1 MKWNNII
8 PAALVLA
15 AGLAGLGGVPL
26 AGTAEAG
33 SATEA
38 EEDELRGVVITT
50 QYVVPPAEA
59 GLDEAAG
66 RIYGQL
72 NPAAQGSPQS
82 GSSPEYLFDGV
93 EGISFFYSIET
104 EDEDGILILHANEGV
119 SDADLDVQVTDLGRN
134 VSLDGVIYVSALPGR
149 QVFYL
154 NPVYQQADGRLYLIN
169 GSGVEVPGETDEGG
183 IVNQKIDQTVES
195 ETDGVKRASSSS
207 ISLTFRKAL
216 PTESIRVLQMDRASK
231 LIRQDKYL
239 LEERPETV
247 RVERGAAYLGVEVL
261 ARNAQDELI
270 TRRELYEQDDEALVF
285 IDCGANGICVE
296 RMTQLVWN

>member
-33 SATEA
+33 SAMGA

-50 QYVVPPAEA
+50 QYVVPPAQA
-59 GLDEAAG
+59 WLDEAAG

-72 NPAAQGSPQS
+72 NPAAQG

-93 EGISFFYSIET
+93 EGISFFYSIGT
-104 EDEDGILILHANEGV
+104 EDEAGVIIFHANDGV
-119 SDADLDVQVTDLGRN
+119 SDVDLDVQVTDLGRN
-134 VSLDGVIYVSALPGR
+134 VSLDGVIYVSALAGR

-154 NPVYQQADGRLYLIN
+154 NPVYQQADGRIYLIN
-169 GSGVEVPGETDEGG
+169 GSGVEVPGEPDEGG
-183 IVNQKIDQTVES
+183 IVNHKIDQTVES

-216 PTESIRVLQMDRASK
+216 PTESIRLLQMDRASK

-247 RVERGAAYLGVEVL
+247 RVELGAAYLVVEVL

-296 RMTQLVWN
+296 RTTQLVWN